1 MLFQKQIKAI
11 DSQIRDLEQKR
22 QRLLQATDI
31 LRVLKELVG
40 SVKSDPGAI
49 ASLETE
55 VMRVFPLRGQAYE
68 LCEPW
73 DFDWDLEDPVEGEPL
88 AWDFASP
95 LACLLS
101 DKSLFVDRTGTGN
114 RRVYIELVQVED
126 APIYYQRKFNGE
138 IVCSYIGFSS
148 KEVALSWLDFLKSL
162 GQAELR
168 QAKRLKEQGYEYEV
182 KIRGV
187 SKSQLERIKNN
198 DFKYPPSPAY
208 LGWQTGDQVVRSSTP
223 FDTWELLESSSSGD
237 VVKAINLRTSQVEDL
252 PLLDCQLVKKF
263 ECQEVVVG
271 DGIYHPGQFCQVL
284 YSDRHP
290 NSQGKIGVIEYL
302 SSIYPEFPLTLVI
315 DGELQYF
322 KPEEL
327 MIVSG
332 RELAEVYDGEVLE
345 FF

>member
-31 LRVLKELVG
+31 LRALKELVG

-49 ASLETE
+49 AFLEAE
-55 VMRVFPLRGQAYE
+55 VMGVFPLRGQAYE

-73 DFDWDLEDPVEGEPL
+73 DF
-88 AWDFASP
+88 ASP
-95 LACLLS
+95 LVCLLS
-101 DKSLFVDRTGTGN
+101 DKPDIEFVQ
-114 RRVYIELVQVED
+114 VVQVEES
-126 APIYYQRKFNGE
+126 PIYYQRKFNGE
-138 IVCSYIGFSS
+138 IICSYIGFSS

-162 GQAELR
+162 GQVELR
-168 QAKRLKEQGYEYEV
+168 KVKRLKEEGYEYEV

-223 FDTWELLESSSSGD
+223 FDTWELLESSSGD

>member
-1 MLFQKQIKAI
+1 MLFQKKIKAI

-31 LRVLKELVG
+31 LRALKELVG

-101 DKSLFVDRTGTGN
+101 DKSLFVDRTDVTGN
-114 RRVYIELVQVED
+114 RRAYIEL
-126 APIYYQRKFNGE
+126 
-138 IVCSYIGFSS
+138 
-148 KEVALSWLDFLKSL
+148 
-162 GQAELR
+162 
-168 QAKRLKEQGYEYEV
+168 
-182 KIRGV
+182 
-187 SKSQLERIKNN
+187 N

-223 FDTWELLESSSSGD
+223 FDTWELLESSSGD

-290 NSQGKIGVIEYL
+290 SQGKIGVIEYL